1 MLYQE
6 DCQILENINIA
17 PDHFK
22 MSFACKNISKNAKPG
37 QFVQIKVSSTNAP
50 LLRRPFSFHKIGT
63 ETFEVLYHVVGEGT
77 RILSEINVATSHAA
91 SLPKKLNIIGP
102 LGNGFDIKKGKIA
115 VLIGGGCGSAPLY
128 CLEEELKKQ
137 KIESH
142 FFMGASTNGLLLCQS
157 DLARLKT
164 KLYISTDDGSC
175 GEKCNV
181 AALYSSYLSSFDK
194 KKTVLYACGP
204 TAMLK
209 AVKDI
214 ALKENIPCQV
224 SLEEHMACGIGA
236 CLGCVVETVNGNKR
250 VCKDGPVFEA
260 KDLLW
265 Q

>member
-6 DCQILENINIA
+6 DCKIFENINIA

-22 MSFACKNISKNAKPG
+22 ISFACKDMSKNAKPG
-37 QFVQIKVSSTNAP
+37 QFVQIKVSSTNTP
-50 LLRRPFSFHKIGT
+50 LLRRPFSFHKIGNG
-63 ETFEVLYHVVGEGT
+63 TFEVLYHVVGKGSQ
-77 RILSEINVATSHAA
+77 ILSKA
-91 SLPKKLNIIGP
+91 KKGGQLNIIGP
-102 LGNGFDIKKGKIA
+102 LGNGFEIRKDKIA

-128 CLEEELKKQ
+128 CLEEELKRL

-164 KLYISTDDGSC
+164 KIYISTDDGSC

-194 KKTVLYACGP
+194 KKTVIYACGP
-204 TAMLK
+204 KPMLK

-236 CLGCVVETVNGNKR
+236 CLGCVVKTVNGNKR
-250 VCKDGPVFEA
+250 VCKDGPVFDA
-260 KDLLW
+260 KDLI
-265 Q
+265 

>member
-1 MLYQE
+1 MIYQE
-6 DCQILENINIA
+6 DCQILENTKVA
-17 PDHFK
+17 ADHFK
-22 MSFACKNISKNAKPG
+22 ISFACKNISKNAKPG
-37 QFVQIKVSSTNAP
+37 QFVQILIDGVGVGHDRP
-50 LLRRPFSFHKIGT
+50 LLRRPFSFHKITKNG
-63 ETFEVLYHVVGEGT
+63 FEVLYHIVGNGT
-77 RILSEINVATSHAA
+77 KLLSAA
-91 SLPKKLNIIGP
+91 KNGQTLNIIGP
-102 LGNGFDIKKGKIA
+102 LGNGFDIKKDKIA

-128 CLEEELKKQ
+128 CLEEEMKKR

-204 TAMLK
+204 KAMLK

-214 ALKENIPCQV
+214 AIKENIQCQV

-236 CLGCVVETVNGNKR
+236 CLGCVVETVKGNRR

-260 KDLLW
+260 KDLKW